1 MDGAGLPFLFE
12 GVPQTLIKG
21 ALRDNER
28 RQHRLSIPQY
38 QAASNLVEKGSQ
50 TVLRG
55 EREDLGG
62 SRNSTELGA
71 GAVFEFKTNCS
82 AELTGSP
89 TGAAPRNR

>member
-21 ALRDNER
+21 ALRDNDR
-28 RQHRLSIPQY
+28 RQYRLSIPQY

-71 GAVFEFKTNCS
+71 GEPEQFKTKCS
-82 AELTGSP
+82 
-89 TGAAPRNR
+89 RR